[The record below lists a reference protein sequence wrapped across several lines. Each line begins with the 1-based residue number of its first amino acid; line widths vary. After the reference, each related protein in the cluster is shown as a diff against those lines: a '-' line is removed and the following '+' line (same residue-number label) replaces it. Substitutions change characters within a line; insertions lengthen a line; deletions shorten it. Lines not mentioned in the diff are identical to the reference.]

1 MIKNL
6 VWAQI
11 LAANFF
17 FSFFF
22 KNLAS
27 SVTRHHGQLW
37 SCTISEKTN
46 DPIVNKLS
54 DGQRDGLTDESDF
67 IGCCLN
73 NVEHPKMKCQICQSC
88 CSYYYL

>member
-1 MIKNL
+1 MTKNL
-6 VWAQI
+6 VLAQI

-17 FSFFF
+17 FFL

-27 SVTRHHGQLW
+27 SVTRYHGQQS

-46 DPIVNKLS
+46 DPIMNKLS

-67 IGCCLN
+67 HRMLS
-73 NVEHPKMKCQICQSC
+73 E
-88 CSYYYL
+88 